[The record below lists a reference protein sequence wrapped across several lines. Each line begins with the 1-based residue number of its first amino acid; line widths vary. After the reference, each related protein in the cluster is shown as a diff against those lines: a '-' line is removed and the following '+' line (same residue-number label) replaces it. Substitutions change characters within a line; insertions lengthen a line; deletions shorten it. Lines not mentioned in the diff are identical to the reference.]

1 MPVLC
6 KKSSDL
12 ASTQA
17 GYEEDTQLQTTVCHW
32 LTQPLAGEPLVAL
45 QAGPTN
51 QVHVP
56 SHAIFS
62 FLTSCCVDDY
72 NFLRLSLN
80 ISTHP

>member
-17 GYEEDTQLQTTVCHW
+17 GYEEDTQSQTTVCHW

-45 QAGPTN
+45 QAGRTYYISAY
-51 QVHVP
+51 VKFRELEHVCHP
-56 SHAIFS
+56 DA
-62 FLTSCCVDDY
+62 LE
-72 NFLRLSLN
+72 RK
-80 ISTHP
+80 IS